1 MNESE
6 NMAVQNENSEA
17 EDSLLEEIVEEPQ
30 DESISLEEALSDDGK
45 GQPDSE
51 PQSAGGQKQEP
62 GYVRQ
67 RIDKAVQKA
76 IAETEARL
84 TAQFEAQLAP
94 YREQMLNNE
103 AQELV
108 RSGKVKDLETAKE
121 LVRYRQG
128 QPQTQPAE
136 SQPRNE
142 KGQFTSQDEASSA
155 ANERVRM
162 LQHQAERI
170 KASGGPDVIAATQ
183 NDEDLKQKIISGEM
197 DFYDIAE
204 QLKQNGNRRKPPSP
218 MRSPNGAS
226 GASNTFDFAN
236 MSSEQFKKLE
246 KRIQEEGLRISLR

>member
-1 MNESE
+1 MNENE
-6 NMAVQNENSEA
+6 NMAVQDESIGT
-17 EDSLLEEIVEEPQ
+17 EDVLSEEIAEEPQ
-30 DESISLEEALSDDGK
+30 DDSLSIEDMLNDDGGDK
-45 GQPDSE
+45 PEDEQ
-51 PQSAGGQKQEP
+51 PQSAGGQKEP
-62 GYVRQ
+62 GYVRS

-94 YREQMLNNE
+94 YREQMLTNE

-108 RSGKVKDLETAKE
+108 RSGKVKDMDTAME

-128 QPQTQPAE
+128 QPQPQPAE

-142 KGQFTSQDEASSA
+142 KGQFATQGEASSA

-170 KASGGPDVIAATQ
+170 KASSGLNVIEEVRD
-183 NDEDLKQKIISGEM
+183 NEEIKQKIINGEM
-197 DFYDIAE
+197 DFYDVAE
-204 QLKQNGNRRKPPSP
+204 HLKQNGRRKPPSP

-226 GASNTFDFAN
+226 GNQKTPIES
-236 MSSEQFKKLE
+236 MSDEQFNRLVKK
-246 KRIQEEGLRISLR
+246 IQGGARYSMR